1 MYKVYLV
8 GFMGSGKSAVG
19 RRLSYLLKMPYYDMD
34 KEIVNKQ
41 KRTIPEIFEQEGEA
55 YFRQLETDFL
65 QNFRKESCIISTGGG
80 VAMNEEN
87 VRIMRNTGLVLYLD
101 ATFNDIWMRIK
112 NDKNRPI
119 VQKSTR
125 EELEQLYNK
134 RRRAYK
140 KATHI
145 TIHTENRPLRQ
156 VTEYAGYQV
165 NRLKGE
171 QK

>member
-34 KEIVNKQ
+34 KELVKKE
-41 KRTIPEIFEQEGEA
+41 KRSIPEIFEQEGEA
-55 YFRQLETDFL
+55 YFRKIETDFL
-65 QNFRKESCIISTGGG
+65 QNFRNESCIISTGGG

-87 VRIMRNTGLVLYLD
+87 IRIMRKTGLVLYLD
-101 ATFNDIWMRIK
+101 ATFQDIWMRVK
-112 NDKNRPI
+112 NDKNRPV
-119 VQKSTR
+119 VQNSTK
-125 EELEQLYNK
+125 EELEQLYKK
-134 RRRAYK
+134 RRRNYK
-140 KATHI
+140 KAAHI
-145 TIHTENRPLRQ
+145 TILTGNRHLRQ

-171 QK
+171 

>member
-34 KEIVNKQ
+34 KEIVKNEQ
-41 KRTIPEIFEQEGEA
+41 KTIPEIFEQSGEV
-55 YFRQLETDFL
+55 YFRKLETEFL
-65 QNFRKESCIISTGGG
+65 QNFRNESCIISTGGG
-80 VAMNEEN
+80 VAMNDEN
-87 VRIMRNTGLVLYLD
+87 IRIMRKTGLVLFLD
-101 ATFNDIWMRIK
+101 ATFHDIWIRIK

-119 VQKSTR
+119 VQSSTR

-134 RRRAYK
+134 RRKFYK
-140 KATHI
+140 KSAHI
-145 TIHTENRPLRQ
+145 TILTENRPLRQ

-171 QK
+171 